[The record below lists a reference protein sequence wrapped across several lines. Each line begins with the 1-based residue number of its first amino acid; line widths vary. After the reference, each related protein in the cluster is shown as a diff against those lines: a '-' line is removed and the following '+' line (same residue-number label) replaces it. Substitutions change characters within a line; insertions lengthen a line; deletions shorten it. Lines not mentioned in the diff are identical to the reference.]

1 MLTFRLFLVAGLIIL
16 AFSSCKKEGSSN
28 STGTVLKMIK
38 RTERDSIFYR
48 IFQYDNQQR
57 LTSILDSNNNGN
69 KRRFDIF
76 YDSQGKLFKVTEDG
90 NLFTFEFDD
99 KGRIIKKIGLYSGQA
114 QSSIQNTYKYDI
126 NGRVI
131 ADSMYSYW
139 TQTVYSTISYSY
151 DQNNNVTEAKFT
163 KNSFGATLGQ
173 LHSTYDNHLN
183 PLSETGSILYIL
195 SGGYELP
202 TGKNNLVKAAND
214 DGTIVNFI
222 FEYYSNGLPKKS
234 TEHISNDDLI
244 TYTEYYYE

>member
-1 MLTFRLFLVAGLIIL
+1 
-16 AFSSCKKEGSSN
+16 
-28 STGTVLKMIK
+28 MIK
-38 RTERDSIFYR
+38 RTERDSISYT
-48 IFQYDNQQR
+48 IYQYDDQHH
-57 LTSILDSNNNGN
+57 LTSIQDSNNNGH

-76 YDSQGKLFKVTEDG
+76 YDGQGKLLKVTQDG
-90 NLFTFEFDD
+90 NVFTFEFDD
-99 KGRIIKKIGLYSGQA
+99 KGRINKKIGSHASGSG
-114 QSSIQNTYKYDI
+114 SSIQNTYKYDVA
-126 NGRVI
+126 GRVL

-139 TQTVYSTISYSY
+139 AQTNSYSY

-183 PLSETGSILYIL
+183 PLSETGSVLYIV
-195 SGGYELP
+195 SVGYELP
-202 TGKNNLVKAAND
+202 IGKNYLVKAAND